1 MGFKFSDKPISPTEL
16 CALYASVNDRRASD
30 ETMLSGA
37 WENSTVRVA
46 AFDGDRLAGLAR
58 GLSDGHTTLFV
69 CDLLVH
75 PVYQGQGLAAEL
87 MRRLC
92 KPHEGIYQTILITD
106 PETIPF
112 YTKLGFMHWESAC
125 LKMHP

>member
-1 MGFKFSDKPISPTEL
+1 MNFQFKVDALPADKL
-16 CALYASVNDRRASD
+16 CALYASVNDRRGSD

-37 WENSTVRVA
+37 WENSNVRVA

-87 MRRLC
+87 MQRLC
-92 KPHEGIYQTILITD
+92 KPHEDIYQTILITD

-125 LKMHP
+125 LKMKP

>member
-1 MGFKFSDKPISPTEL
+1 MKIEFSPKPISGKEL

-30 ETMLSGA
+30 EVMLSGA
-37 WENSTVRVA
+37 WENSNVRVA
-46 AFDGDRLAGLAR
+46 AWDGDRLAGLAR
-58 GLSDGHTTLFV
+58 GLSDGHTTLYV

-87 MRRLC
+87 MRQLC
-92 KPHEGIYQTILITD
+92 KPHEDIYQTVLITD

-112 YTKLGFMHWESAC
+112 YKKLGFMHWESAC
-125 LKMHP
+125 LKMRP